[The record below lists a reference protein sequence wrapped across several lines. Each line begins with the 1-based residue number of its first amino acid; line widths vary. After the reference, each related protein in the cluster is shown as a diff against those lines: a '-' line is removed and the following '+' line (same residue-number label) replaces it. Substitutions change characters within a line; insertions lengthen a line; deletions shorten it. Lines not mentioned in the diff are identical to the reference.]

1 MNKLGVKK
9 PFIRLNCAERFFI
22 YISSRMDGSMVGDS
36 MVDRT
41 ERMDRMGRMDNMGID
56 NVDVFFYDVSHN
68 CHNHIHSHHHIYL
81 CHIDHNNRA

>member
-1 MNKLGVKK
+1 MNKLRIKN
-9 PFIRLNCAERFFI
+9 FTCLNRAERFFI
-22 YISSRMDGSMVGDS
+22 YISSHMDGSMVGGS

-68 CHNHIHSHHHIYL
+68 CHNHIRSHHHICL